1 MWLTTSLAI
10 IAIFLTEKYKNI
22 TDCTYTSF
30 SNKLW
35 SRFSSISCIHMRMNV
50 YYCEYNSITYA
61 GTARFPSPN
70 ICQPL
75 LGYVKFYI
83 YCRGG
88 PFHSRV
94 SHAMQSKYY
103 SYSFCWLQ
111 HTFMTEL
118 EVGLEQAFCRGK
130 LPHCR
135 NTLSEVKTMEGP
147 GYTELLSIKYL
158 KTKLSPWLRVLLH
171 LNYLPPRSICLT
183 KLDWLWKCNK

>member
-1 MWLTTSLAI
+1 MFILSIKAWEDEVSFLTFLAVHFSPTDQYLSDASSETLMWLILV
-10 IAIFLTEKYKNI
+10 LHLQKNI
-22 TDCTYTSF
+22 PATYICTF

-111 HTFMTEL
+111 HTIMTEL
-118 EVGLEQAFCRGK
+118 EVSEENFLTAETPWVSWRQWRGQVTRSCLALNISK
-130 LPHCR
+130 L
-135 NTLSEVKTMEGP
+135 N
-147 GYTELLSIKYL
+147 
-158 KTKLSPWLRVLLH
+158 
-171 LNYLPPRSICLT
+171 
-183 KLDWLWKCNK
+183 